1 MKQAVTMND
10 AGEKNF
16 YYKEAIKILRTN
28 IQFTG
33 KEIKTIL
40 FTSCYPNEGKT
51 DIVFQ
56 LAVEMGKAGRKT
68 IIVDADIR
76 KSGFIKRY
84 KTGRE
89 VPGLSEYLSGQ
100 AEKAEIICST
110 GYDNADIILAGPM
123 APNPS
128 ELLGQGIF
136 DTLIR
141 ELREEYD
148 YVLLDTPPV
157 GSVIDAVIAARLCDG
172 AVLVIESG
180 LVSHKTALKT
190 LKQLKKSGCS
200 ILGTVLNKVD
210 IKKDRYYFSYYKKYG
225 DYYKEND

>member
-1 MKQAVTMND
+1 MNQVLTMND

-16 YYKEAIKILRTN
+16 YYKEAVKTLRTN

-33 KEIKTIL
+33 KEIKAIL

-68 IIVDADIR
+68 VIVDADIR

-84 KTGRE
+84 KTSRE

-100 AEKAEIICST
+100 AEKKDIICST
-110 GYDNADIILAGPM
+110 GYDNADIILAGPI

-128 ELLGQGIF
+128 ELLEQGIF
-136 DTLIR
+136 GDLIR
-141 ELREEYD
+141 ELKEEYD

-157 GSVIDAVIAARLCDG
+157 GSVIDAVVAARSCDG

-180 LVSHKTALKT
+180 LVSHKAALKT
-190 LKQLKKSGCS
+190 LKQLQKSGCS
-200 ILGTVLNKVD
+200 ILGTVLNKTD
-210 IKKDRYYFSYYKKYG
+210 IKRDRYYFSYYKKYG
-225 DYYKEND
+225 EYYKND

>member
-1 MKQAVTMND
+1 MNQVLTMND

-16 YYKEAIKILRTN
+16 YYKEAVKTLRTN

-33 KEIKTIL
+33 KEIKAIL

-68 IIVDADIR
+68 VIVDADIR

-84 KTGRE
+84 KTSRE

-100 AEKAEIICST
+100 AEKKDIICST
-110 GYDNADIILAGPM
+110 GYDNADIILAGPI

-128 ELLGQGIF
+128 ELLEQGIF
-136 DTLIR
+136 GDLIR
-141 ELREEYD
+141 GLREEYD

-157 GSVIDAVIAARLCDG
+157 GSVIDAVIAARSCDG

-180 LVSHKTALKT
+180 LVSHKAALKT

-200 ILGTVLNKVD
+200 ILGTVLNKTD
-210 IKKDRYYFSYYKKYG
+210 IKRDRYYFSYYKKYG
-225 DYYKEND
+225 EYYKND

>member
-1 MKQAVTMND
+1 MNQVLTMND

-16 YYKEAIKILRTN
+16 YYKEAVKTLRTN

-33 KEIKTIL
+33 KEIKAIL

-68 IIVDADIR
+68 VIVDADIR

-84 KTGRE
+84 NTSRE

-100 AEKAEIICST
+100 AEKKDIICST
-110 GYDNADIILAGPM
+110 GYDNADIILAGPI

-128 ELLGQGIF
+128 ELLEQGIF
-136 DTLIR
+136 GDLIR
-141 ELREEYD
+141 GLREEYD
-148 YVLLDTPPV
+148 YVLLDTPPI
-157 GSVIDAVIAARLCDG
+157 GSVIDAVIAARSCDG

-180 LVSHKTALKT
+180 LVSHKAALKT

-200 ILGTVLNKVD
+200 ILGTVLNKTD
-210 IKKDRYYFSYYKKYG
+210 IKRDRYYFSYYKKYG
-225 DYYKEND
+225 EYYKND

>member
-1 MKQAVTMND
+1 MNQVLTMND

-16 YYKEAIKILRTN
+16 YYKEAVKALRTN

-33 KEIKTIL
+33 KEIKAIL

-68 IIVDADIR
+68 VIVDADIR

-84 KTGRE
+84 NTSRE

-100 AEKAEIICST
+100 AEKKDIICST
-110 GYDNADIILAGPM
+110 GYDNADIILAGPI

-128 ELLGQGIF
+128 ELLEQGIF
-136 DTLIR
+136 GDLIR
-141 ELREEYD
+141 GLREEYD

-157 GSVIDAVIAARLCDG
+157 GSVIDAVIAARSCDG

-180 LVSHKTALKT
+180 LVSHKAALKT
-190 LKQLKKSGCS
+190 LEQLKKSGCS
-200 ILGTVLNKVD
+200 ILGTVLNKTD
-210 IKKDRYYFSYYKKYG
+210 IKRDRYYFSYYKKYG
-225 DYYKEND
+225 EYYKND

>member
-1 MKQAVTMND
+1 MNQVLTMND

-16 YYKEAIKILRTN
+16 YYKEAVKTLRTN

-33 KEIKTIL
+33 KEIKAIL

-68 IIVDADIR
+68 VIVDADIR

-84 KTGRE
+84 KTSRE

-100 AEKAEIICST
+100 AEKKDIICST
-110 GYDNADIILAGPM
+110 GYDNADIILAGPI

-128 ELLGQGIF
+128 ELLEQGIF
-136 DTLIR
+136 GDLIR
-141 ELREEYD
+141 GLREEYD
-148 YVLLDTPPV
+148 YVLLDTPPI
-157 GSVIDAVIAARLCDG
+157 GSVIDAVIAARSCDG

-180 LVSHKTALKT
+180 LVSHKAALKT

-200 ILGTVLNKVD
+200 ILGTVLNKTD
-210 IKKDRYYFSYYKKYG
+210 IKRDRYYFSYYKKYG
-225 DYYKEND
+225 EYYKND

>member
-1 MKQAVTMND
+1 MNQVLTMND

-16 YYKEAIKILRTN
+16 YYKEAVKTLRTN

-33 KEIKTIL
+33 KEIKAIL

-68 IIVDADIR
+68 VIVDADIR

-84 KTGRE
+84 NTSRE

-100 AEKAEIICST
+100 AEKKDIICST
-110 GYDNADIILAGPM
+110 GYDNADIILAGPI

-128 ELLGQGIF
+128 ELLEQGIF
-136 DTLIR
+136 GDLIR
-141 ELREEYD
+141 GLREEYD

-157 GSVIDAVIAARLCDG
+157 GSVIDAVIAARSCDG

-180 LVSHKTALKT
+180 LVSHKAALKT

-200 ILGTVLNKVD
+200 ILGTVLNKTD
-210 IKKDRYYFSYYKKYG
+210 IKRDRYYFVYYTKYGEYYK
-225 DYYKEND
+225 ND

>member
-1 MKQAVTMND
+1 MNQVLTMND

-16 YYKEAIKILRTN
+16 YYKEAVKTLRTN

-33 KEIKTIL
+33 KEIKAIL

-68 IIVDADIR
+68 VIVDADIR

-84 KTGRE
+84 NTSRE

-100 AEKAEIICST
+100 AEKKDIICST
-110 GYDNADIILAGPM
+110 GYDNADIILAGPI

-128 ELLGQGIF
+128 ELLEQGIF
-136 DTLIR
+136 GDLIR
-141 ELREEYD
+141 GLREEYD

-157 GSVIDAVIAARLCDG
+157 GSVIDAVIAARPCDG

-180 LVSHKTALKT
+180 LVSHKAALKT

-200 ILGTVLNKVD
+200 ILGTVLNKTD
-210 IKKDRYYFSYYKKYG
+210 IKRDRYYFSYYKKYG
-225 DYYKEND
+225 EYYKND

>member
-1 MKQAVTMND
+1 MND

-16 YYKEAIKILRTN
+16 YYKEAVKTLRTN

-33 KEIKTIL
+33 KEIKAIL

-68 IIVDADIR
+68 VIVDADIR

-84 KTGRE
+84 NTSRE

-100 AEKAEIICST
+100 AEKKDIICST
-110 GYDNADIILAGPM
+110 GYDNADIILAGTI

-128 ELLGQGIF
+128 ELLEQGIF
-136 DTLIR
+136 GDLIR
-141 ELREEYD
+141 GLREEYD

-157 GSVIDAVIAARLCDG
+157 GSVIDAVIAARSCDG

-180 LVSHKTALKT
+180 LVSHKAALKT

-200 ILGTVLNKVD
+200 ILGTVLNKTD
-210 IKKDRYYFSYYKKYG
+210 IKRDRYYFSYYKKYG
-225 DYYKEND
+225 EYYKND

>member
-1 MKQAVTMND
+1 MNQVLTMND

-16 YYKEAIKILRTN
+16 YYKEAVKTLRTN

-33 KEIKTIL
+33 KEIKAIL

-68 IIVDADIR
+68 VIVDADIR

-84 KTGRE
+84 NTSRE

-100 AEKAEIICST
+100 AEKKDIICST
-110 GYDNADIILAGPM
+110 GYDNADIILAGPI

-128 ELLGQGIF
+128 ELLEQGIF
-136 DTLIR
+136 GDLIR
-141 ELREEYD
+141 GLREEYD

-157 GSVIDAVIAARLCDG
+157 GSVIDAVIAARSCDG

-180 LVSHKTALKT
+180 LVSRKAALKT

-200 ILGTVLNKVD
+200 ILGTVLNKTD
-210 IKKDRYYFSYYKKYG
+210 IKRDRYYFSYYKKYG
-225 DYYKEND
+225 EYYKND

>member
-1 MKQAVTMND
+1 MNQVLTMND

-16 YYKEAIKILRTN
+16 YYKEAVKTLRTN

-33 KEIKTIL
+33 KEIKALL

-68 IIVDADIR
+68 VIVDADIR

-84 KTGRE
+84 NTSRE

-100 AEKAEIICST
+100 AEKKDIICST
-110 GYDNADIILAGPM
+110 GYDNADIILAGPI

-128 ELLGQGIF
+128 ELLEQGIF
-136 DTLIR
+136 GDLIR
-141 ELREEYD
+141 GLREEYD

-157 GSVIDAVIAARLCDG
+157 GSVIDAVIAARSCDG

-180 LVSHKTALKT
+180 LVSHKAALKT

-200 ILGTVLNKVD
+200 ILGTVLNKTD
-210 IKKDRYYFSYYKKYG
+210 IKRDRYYFSYYKKYG
-225 DYYKEND
+225 EYYKND

>member
-1 MKQAVTMND
+1 MNQVLTMND

-16 YYKEAIKILRTN
+16 YYKEAVKTLRTN

-33 KEIKTIL
+33 KEIKAIL

-68 IIVDADIR
+68 VIVDADIR

-84 KTGRE
+84 NTSRE

-100 AEKAEIICST
+100 AEKKDIICST
-110 GYDNADIILAGPM
+110 GYDNADIILAGPI

-128 ELLGQGIF
+128 ELLEQGIF
-136 DTLIR
+136 GDLIR
-141 ELREEYD
+141 GLREEYD

-157 GSVIDAVIAARLCDG
+157 GSVIDAVIAARSCDG

-180 LVSHKTALKT
+180 LVSHKAALKT

-200 ILGTVLNKVD
+200 ILGTVLNKTD
-210 IKKDRYYFSYYKKYG
+210 IKRDRYYFSYYKKYG
-225 DYYKEND
+225 EYYKND

>member
-1 MKQAVTMND
+1 MNQVLTMND

-16 YYKEAIKILRTN
+16 YYKEAVKTLRTN

-33 KEIKTIL
+33 KEIKAIL

-68 IIVDADIR
+68 VIVDADIR

-84 KTGRE
+84 NTSRE

-100 AEKAEIICST
+100 AEKKDIICST
-110 GYDNADIILAGPM
+110 GYDNADIILAGSI

-128 ELLGQGIF
+128 ELLEQGIF
-136 DTLIR
+136 GDLIR
-141 ELREEYD
+141 GLREEYD

-157 GSVIDAVIAARLCDG
+157 GSVIDAVIAARSCDG

-180 LVSHKTALKT
+180 LVSHKAALKT

-200 ILGTVLNKVD
+200 ILGTVLNKTD
-210 IKKDRYYFSYYKKYG
+210 IKRDRYYFSYYKKYG
-225 DYYKEND
+225 EYYKND

>member
-1 MKQAVTMND
+1 MNQVLTMND

-16 YYKEAIKILRTN
+16 YYKEAVKTLRTN

-33 KEIKTIL
+33 KEIKAIL

-68 IIVDADIR
+68 VIVDADIR

-84 KTGRE
+84 KTSSE

-100 AEKAEIICST
+100 AEKKDIICST
-110 GYDNADIILAGPM
+110 GYDNADIILAGPI

-128 ELLGQGIF
+128 ELLEQGIF
-136 DTLIR
+136 GDLIR
-141 ELREEYD
+141 GLREEYD

-157 GSVIDAVIAARLCDG
+157 GSVIDAVIAARSCDG

-180 LVSHKTALKT
+180 LVSHKAALKT

-200 ILGTVLNKVD
+200 ILGTVLNKTD
-210 IKKDRYYFSYYKKYG
+210 IKRDRYYFSYYKKYG
-225 DYYKEND
+225 EYYKND

>member
-1 MKQAVTMND
+1 MND

-16 YYKEAIKILRTN
+16 YYKEAVKTLRTN

-33 KEIKTIL
+33 KEIKAIL

-68 IIVDADIR
+68 VIVDADIR

-84 KTGRE
+84 NTSRE

-100 AEKAEIICST
+100 AEKKDIICST
-110 GYDNADIILAGPM
+110 GYDNADIILAGPI

-128 ELLGQGIF
+128 ELLEQGIF
-136 DTLIR
+136 GDLIR
-141 ELREEYD
+141 GLREEYD
-148 YVLLDTPPV
+148 YVLLDTPPI
-157 GSVIDAVIAARLCDG
+157 GSVIDAVIAARSCDG

-180 LVSHKTALKT
+180 LVSHKAALKT

-200 ILGTVLNKVD
+200 ILGTVLNKTD
-210 IKKDRYYFSYYKKYG
+210 IKRDRYYFSYYKKYG
-225 DYYKEND
+225 EYYKND

>member
-1 MKQAVTMND
+1 MNQVLTMND

-16 YYKEAIKILRTN
+16 YYKEAVKTLRTN

-33 KEIKTIL
+33 KEIKAIL

-68 IIVDADIR
+68 VIVDADIR

-84 KTGRE
+84 NTSRE

-100 AEKAEIICST
+100 AEKKDIICST
-110 GYDNADIILAGPM
+110 GYDNADIILAGTI

-128 ELLGQGIF
+128 ELLEQGIF
-136 DTLIR
+136 GDLIR
-141 ELREEYD
+141 GLREEYD

-157 GSVIDAVIAARLCDG
+157 GSVIDAVIAARSCDG

-180 LVSHKTALKT
+180 LVSHKAALKT

-200 ILGTVLNKVD
+200 ILGTVLNKTD
-210 IKKDRYYFSYYKKYG
+210 IKRDRYYFSYYKKYG
-225 DYYKEND
+225 EYYKND

>member
-1 MKQAVTMND
+1 MNQVLTMND

-16 YYKEAIKILRTN
+16 YYKEAVKTLRTN
-28 IQFTG
+28 IQFPG
-33 KEIKTIL
+33 KEIKAIL

-68 IIVDADIR
+68 VIVDADIR

-84 KTGRE
+84 NTSRE

-100 AEKAEIICST
+100 AEKKDIICST
-110 GYDNADIILAGPM
+110 GYDNADIILAGPI

-128 ELLGQGIF
+128 ELLEQGIF
-136 DTLIR
+136 GDLIR
-141 ELREEYD
+141 GLREEYD

-157 GSVIDAVIAARLCDG
+157 GSVIDAVIAARSCDG

-180 LVSHKTALKT
+180 LVSHKAALKT

-200 ILGTVLNKVD
+200 ILGTVLNKTD
-210 IKKDRYYFSYYKKYG
+210 IKRDRYYFSYYKKYG
-225 DYYKEND
+225 EYYKND

>member
-1 MKQAVTMND
+1 MNQVLTMND

-16 YYKEAIKILRTN
+16 YYKEAVKTLRTN

-33 KEIKTIL
+33 KEIKAIL

-68 IIVDADIR
+68 VIVDADIR

-84 KTGRE
+84 KTSRE

-100 AEKAEIICST
+100 AEKKDIICST
-110 GYDNADIILAGPM
+110 GYDNADIILAGPI

-128 ELLGQGIF
+128 ELLEQGIF
-136 DTLIR
+136 GDLIR
-141 ELREEYD
+141 GLREEYD

-157 GSVIDAVIAARLCDG
+157 GSVIDAVIAARSCDG

-180 LVSHKTALKT
+180 LVSHKAALKT
-190 LKQLKKSGCS
+190 LEQLKKSGCS
-200 ILGTVLNKVD
+200 ILGTVLNKTD
-210 IKKDRYYFSYYKKYG
+210 IKRDRYYFSYYKKYG
-225 DYYKEND
+225 EYYKND

>member
-1 MKQAVTMND
+1 MNQVLTMND

-16 YYKEAIKILRTN
+16 YYKEAVKTLRTN

-33 KEIKTIL
+33 KEIKAIL

-68 IIVDADIR
+68 VIVDADIR

-84 KTGRE
+84 KISRE

-100 AEKAEIICST
+100 AEKKDIICST
-110 GYDNADIILAGPM
+110 GYDNADIILAGPI

-128 ELLGQGIF
+128 ELLEQGIF
-136 DTLIR
+136 GDLIR
-141 ELREEYD
+141 GLREEYD

-157 GSVIDAVIAARLCDG
+157 GSVIDAVIAARSCDG

-180 LVSHKTALKT
+180 LVSHKAALKT

-200 ILGTVLNKVD
+200 ILGTVLNKTD
-210 IKKDRYYFSYYKKYG
+210 IKRDRYYFSYYKKYG
-225 DYYKEND
+225 EYYKND

>member
-1 MKQAVTMND
+1 MND

-16 YYKEAIKILRTN
+16 YYKEAVKTLRTN

-33 KEIKTIL
+33 KEIKAIL

-68 IIVDADIR
+68 VIVDADIR

-84 KTGRE
+84 KTSRE

-100 AEKAEIICST
+100 AEKKDIICST
-110 GYDNADIILAGPM
+110 GYDNADIILAGPI

-128 ELLGQGIF
+128 ELLEQGIF
-136 DTLIR
+136 GDLIR
-141 ELREEYD
+141 GLREE
-148 YVLLDTPPV
+148 
-157 GSVIDAVIAARLCDG
+157 
-172 AVLVIESG
+172 
-180 LVSHKTALKT
+180 
-190 LKQLKKSGCS
+190 
-200 ILGTVLNKVD
+200 
-210 IKKDRYYFSYYKKYG
+210 
-225 DYYKEND
+225 

>member
-1 MKQAVTMND
+1 MNQVLTMND

-16 YYKEAIKILRTN
+16 YYKEAVKTLRTN

-33 KEIKTIL
+33 KEIKAIL

-68 IIVDADIR
+68 VIVDADIR

-84 KTGRE
+84 KTSRE

-100 AEKAEIICST
+100 AEKKDIICST
-110 GYDNADIILAGPM
+110 GYDNADIILAGPI

-128 ELLGQGIF
+128 ELLEQGIF
-136 DTLIR
+136 GDLIR
-141 ELREEYD
+141 GLREEYD

-157 GSVIDAVIAARLCDG
+157 GSVIDAVIAARSCDG

-180 LVSHKTALKT
+180 LVSHKAALKT
-190 LKQLKKSGCS
+190 LKQMKKSGCS
-200 ILGTVLNKVD
+200 ILGTVLNKTD
-210 IKKDRYYFSYYKKYG
+210 IKRDRYYFSYYKKYG
-225 DYYKEND
+225 EYYKND

>member
-1 MKQAVTMND
+1 MNQVLTMND

-16 YYKEAIKILRTN
+16 YYKEAVKTLRTN

-33 KEIKTIL
+33 KEIKAIL

-56 LAVEMGKAGRKT
+56 LAVEMGKAGKKT
-68 IIVDADIR
+68 VIVDSDIR

-84 KTGRE
+84 KTSGE

-100 AEKAEIICST
+100 AEKKDIICST
-110 GYDNADIILAGPM
+110 GYDNADIILAGPI

-128 ELLGQGIF
+128 ELLEQGIF
-136 DTLIR
+136 GDLIR
-141 ELREEYD
+141 GLREEYD

-157 GSVIDAVIAARLCDG
+157 GSVIDAVIAARSCDG

-180 LVSHKTALKT
+180 LVSHKAALKT

-200 ILGTVLNKVD
+200 ILGTVLNKTD
-210 IKKDRYYFSYYKKYG
+210 IKRDRYYFSYYKKYG
-225 DYYKEND
+225 EYYKND

>member
-1 MKQAVTMND
+1 MNQVLTMND

-16 YYKEAIKILRTN
+16 YYKEAVKTLRTN

-33 KEIKTIL
+33 KEIKAIL

-56 LAVEMGKAGRKT
+56 LAVEMGKAGKKT
-68 IIVDADIR
+68 VIIDSDIR

-84 KTGRE
+84 KTSGE

-100 AEKAEIICST
+100 AEKKDIICST
-110 GYDNADIILAGPM
+110 GYDNADIILAGPI

-128 ELLGQGIF
+128 ELLEQGIF
-136 DTLIR
+136 GDLIR
-141 ELREEYD
+141 GLREEYD

-157 GSVIDAVIAARLCDG
+157 GSVIDAVIAARSCDG

-180 LVSHKTALKT
+180 LVSHKAALKT

-200 ILGTVLNKVD
+200 ILGTVLNKTD
-210 IKKDRYYFSYYKKYG
+210 IKRDRYYFSYYKKYG
-225 DYYKEND
+225 DYYKND

>member
-1 MKQAVTMND
+1 MND

-16 YYKEAIKILRTN
+16 YYKEAVKTLRTN

-33 KEIKTIL
+33 KEIKAIL

-68 IIVDADIR
+68 VIVDADIR

-84 KTGRE
+84 NTSRE

-100 AEKAEIICST
+100 AEKKDIICST
-110 GYDNADIILAGPM
+110 GYDNADIILAGPI

-128 ELLGQGIF
+128 ELLEQGIF
-136 DTLIR
+136 GDLIR
-141 ELREEYD
+141 GLREEYD

-157 GSVIDAVIAARLCDG
+157 GSVIDAVIAARSCDG

-180 LVSHKTALKT
+180 LVSRKAALKT

-200 ILGTVLNKVD
+200 ILGTVLNKTD
-210 IKKDRYYFSYYKKYG
+210 IKRDRYYFSYYKKYG
-225 DYYKEND
+225 EYYKND

>member
-68 IIVDADIR
+68 VIVDADIR

-84 KTGRE
+84 NTSRE

-100 AEKAEIICST
+100 AEKKDIICST
-110 GYDNADIILAGPM
+110 GYDNADIILAGPI

-128 ELLGQGIF
+128 ELLEQGIF
-136 DTLIR
+136 GDLIR
-141 ELREEYD
+141 GLREEYD

-157 GSVIDAVIAARLCDG
+157 GSVIDAVIAARSCDG

-180 LVSHKTALKT
+180 LVSHKAALKT

-200 ILGTVLNKVD
+200 ILGTVLNKTD
-210 IKKDRYYFSYYKKYG
+210 IKRDRYYFSYYKKYG
-225 DYYKEND
+225 EYYKND

>member
-1 MKQAVTMND
+1 MND

-16 YYKEAIKILRTN
+16 YYKEAVKTLRTN

-33 KEIKTIL
+33 KEIKAIL

-68 IIVDADIR
+68 VIVDADIR

-84 KTGRE
+84 NTSRE

-100 AEKAEIICST
+100 AEKKDIICST
-110 GYDNADIILAGPM
+110 GYDNADIILAGPI

-128 ELLGQGIF
+128 ELLEQGIF
-136 DTLIR
+136 GDLIR
-141 ELREEYD
+141 GLREEYD
-148 YVLLDTPPV
+148 YVLMDTPPV
-157 GSVIDAVIAARLCDG
+157 GSVIDAVIAARSCDG

-180 LVSHKTALKT
+180 LVSHKAALKT

-200 ILGTVLNKVD
+200 ILGTVLNKTD
-210 IKKDRYYFSYYKKYG
+210 IKRDRYYFSYYKKYG
-225 DYYKEND
+225 EYYKND

>member
-1 MKQAVTMND
+1 MNQVLTMND

-16 YYKEAIKILRTN
+16 YYKEAV
-28 IQFTG
+28 
-33 KEIKTIL
+33 

-68 IIVDADIR
+68 VIVDADIR

-84 KTGRE
+84 NTSRE

-100 AEKAEIICST
+100 AEKKDIICST
-110 GYDNADIILAGPM
+110 GYDNADIILAGPI

-128 ELLGQGIF
+128 ELLEQGIF
-136 DTLIR
+136 GDLIR
-141 ELREEYD
+141 GLREEYD

-157 GSVIDAVIAARLCDG
+157 GSVIDAVIAARSCDG

-180 LVSHKTALKT
+180 LVSHKAALKT

-200 ILGTVLNKVD
+200 ILGTVLNKTD
-210 IKKDRYYFSYYKKYG
+210 IKRDRYYFSYYKKYG
-225 DYYKEND
+225 EYYKND

>member
-1 MKQAVTMND
+1 MNQVLTMND

-16 YYKEAIKILRTN
+16 YYKEAVKTLRTN

-33 KEIKTIL
+33 KEIKAIL

-68 IIVDADIR
+68 VIVDADIR

-84 KTGRE
+84 NTSRE

-100 AEKAEIICST
+100 AEKKDIICST
-110 GYDNADIILAGPM
+110 GYDNADIILAGPI

-128 ELLGQGIF
+128 ELLEQGIF
-136 DTLIR
+136 GDLIR
-141 ELREEYD
+141 GLREEYD

-157 GSVIDAVIAARLCDG
+157 GSVIDAVIAARSCDG

-180 LVSHKTALKT
+180 LVSHKAALKT
-190 LKQLKKSGCS
+190 LEQLKKSGCS
-200 ILGTVLNKVD
+200 ILGTVLNKTD
-210 IKKDRYYFSYYKKYG
+210 IKRDRYYFSYYKKYG
-225 DYYKEND
+225 EYYKND

>member
-16 YYKEAIKILRTN
+16 YYKEAVKTLRTN

-33 KEIKTIL
+33 KEIKAIL

-68 IIVDADIR
+68 VIVDAAIR

-84 KTGRE
+84 NTSRE

-100 AEKAEIICST
+100 AEKKDIICST
-110 GYDNADIILAGPM
+110 GYDNADIILAGPI

-128 ELLGQGIF
+128 ELLEQGIF
-136 DTLIR
+136 GDLIR
-141 ELREEYD
+141 GLREEYD

-157 GSVIDAVIAARLCDG
+157 GSVIDAVIAARSCDG

-180 LVSHKTALKT
+180 LVSHKAALKT

-200 ILGTVLNKVD
+200 ILGTVLNKTD
-210 IKKDRYYFSYYKKYG
+210 IKRDRYYFSYYKKYG
-225 DYYKEND
+225 EYYKND

>member
-1 MKQAVTMND
+1 MNQVLTMND

-16 YYKEAIKILRTN
+16 YYKEAVKTLRTN

-33 KEIKTIL
+33 KEIKAIL

-68 IIVDADIR
+68 VIVDADIR

-84 KTGRE
+84 NTSRE

-100 AEKAEIICST
+100 AEKKDIICST
-110 GYDNADIILAGPM
+110 GYDNADIILAGPI

-128 ELLGQGIF
+128 ELLEQGIF
-136 DTLIR
+136 GDLIR
-141 ELREEYD
+141 GLREEYD

-157 GSVIDAVIAARLCDG
+157 GSVIDAVIAARSCDG

-180 LVSHKTALKT
+180 LVSHKAALKT

-200 ILGTVLNKVD
+200 ILGAVLNKTD
-210 IKKDRYYFSYYKKYG
+210 IKRDRYYFSYYKKYG
-225 DYYKEND
+225 EYYKND

>member
-1 MKQAVTMND
+1 MNQVLTMND

-16 YYKEAIKILRTN
+16 YYKEAVKTLRTN

-33 KEIKTIL
+33 KEIKAIL

-68 IIVDADIR
+68 VIVDADIR

-84 KTGRE
+84 NTSRE

-100 AEKAEIICST
+100 AEKKDIICST
-110 GYDNADIILAGPM
+110 GYDNADIILAGPI

-128 ELLGQGIF
+128 ELLEQGIF
-136 DTLIR
+136 GDLIR
-141 ELREEYD
+141 GLREEYD

-157 GSVIDAVIAARLCDG
+157 GSVIDAVIAARSCDG
-172 AVLVIESG
+172 AVLVMESG
-180 LVSHKTALKT
+180 LVSHKAALKT

-200 ILGTVLNKVD
+200 ILGTVLNKTD
-210 IKKDRYYFSYYKKYG
+210 IKRDRYYFSYYKKYG
-225 DYYKEND
+225 EYYKND

>member
-1 MKQAVTMND
+1 MNQVLTMND

-16 YYKEAIKILRTN
+16 YYKEAVKTLRTN

-33 KEIKTIL
+33 KEIKAIL

-68 IIVDADIR
+68 VIVDADIR

-84 KTGRE
+84 NTSRE

-100 AEKAEIICST
+100 AEKKDIICST
-110 GYDNADIILAGPM
+110 GYDNADIILAGPI

-128 ELLGQGIF
+128 ELLEQGIF
-136 DTLIR
+136 GDLIR
-141 ELREEYD
+141 GLREEYD
-148 YVLLDTPPV
+148 YVLLDTPPI
-157 GSVIDAVIAARLCDG
+157 GSVIDAVIAARSCDG

-180 LVSHKTALKT
+180 LVSHKAALKT

-200 ILGTVLNKVD
+200 ILGTVLNKTD
-210 IKKDRYYFSYYKKYG
+210 IKRDRYYFSYYKKYG
-225 DYYKEND
+225 DYYKND

>member
-1 MKQAVTMND
+1 MNQVLTMND

-16 YYKEAIKILRTN
+16 YYKEAVKTLRTN

-33 KEIKTIL
+33 KEIKAIL

-68 IIVDADIR
+68 VIVDADIR

-84 KTGRE
+84 NTSRE

-100 AEKAEIICST
+100 AEKKDIICAT
-110 GYDNADIILAGPM
+110 GYDNADIILAGPI

-128 ELLGQGIF
+128 ELLEQGIF
-136 DTLIR
+136 GDLIR
-141 ELREEYD
+141 GLREEYD

-157 GSVIDAVIAARLCDG
+157 GSVIDAVIAARSCDG

-180 LVSHKTALKT
+180 LVSHKAALKT

-200 ILGTVLNKVD
+200 ILGTVLNKTD
-210 IKKDRYYFSYYKKYG
+210 IKRDRYYFSYYKKYG
-225 DYYKEND
+225 EYYKND

>member
-1 MKQAVTMND
+1 MNQVLTMND

-16 YYKEAIKILRTN
+16 YYKEAVKTLRTN

-33 KEIKTIL
+33 KEIKAIL

-56 LAVEMGKAGRKT
+56 LAVEMGKAGKKT
-68 IIVDADIR
+68 VIIDSDIR

-84 KTGRE
+84 KTSGE

-100 AEKAEIICST
+100 AEKKDIICST
-110 GYDNADIILAGPM
+110 GYDNADIILAGPI

-128 ELLGQGIF
+128 ELLEQGIF
-136 DTLIR
+136 GDLIR
-141 ELREEYD
+141 GLREEYD

-157 GSVIDAVIAARLCDG
+157 GSVIDAVIAARSCDG
-172 AVLVIESG
+172 AVLVMESG
-180 LVSHKTALKT
+180 LVSHKAALKT

-200 ILGTVLNKVD
+200 ILGTVLNKTD
-210 IKKDRYYFSYYKKYG
+210 IKRDRYYFSYYKKYG
-225 DYYKEND
+225 EYYKND

>member
-1 MKQAVTMND
+1 MNQVLTMND

-16 YYKEAIKILRTN
+16 YYKEAVKTLRTN

-33 KEIKTIL
+33 KEIKAIL

-68 IIVDADIR
+68 VIVDADIR

-84 KTGRE
+84 NTSRE

-100 AEKAEIICST
+100 AEKKDIICST
-110 GYDNADIILAGPM
+110 GYDNADIILAGPI

-128 ELLGQGIF
+128 ELLEQGIF
-136 DTLIR
+136 GNLIR
-141 ELREEYD
+141 GLREEYD

-157 GSVIDAVIAARLCDG
+157 GSVIDAVIAARSCDG

-180 LVSHKTALKT
+180 LVSHKAALKT

-200 ILGTVLNKVD
+200 ILGTVLNKTD
-210 IKKDRYYFSYYKKYG
+210 IKRDRYYFSYYKKYG
-225 DYYKEND
+225 EYYKND

>member
-1 MKQAVTMND
+1 MNQILTMND

-16 YYKEAIKILRTN
+16 YYKEAVKTLRTN

-33 KEIKTIL
+33 KEIKAIL

-68 IIVDADIR
+68 VIVDADIR

-84 KTGRE
+84 KTSSE

-100 AEKAEIICST
+100 AEKKDIICST
-110 GYDNADIILAGPM
+110 GYDNADIILAGPI

-128 ELLGQGIF
+128 ELLEQGIF
-136 DTLIR
+136 GDLIR
-141 ELREEYD
+141 GLREEYD

-157 GSVIDAVIAARLCDG
+157 GSVIDAVIAARSCDG

-180 LVSHKTALKT
+180 LVSHKAALKT

-200 ILGTVLNKVD
+200 ILGTVLNKTD
-210 IKKDRYYFSYYKKYG
+210 IKRDRYYFSYYKKYG
-225 DYYKEND
+225 EYYKND

>member
-1 MKQAVTMND
+1 MNQVLTMND

-16 YYKEAIKILRTN
+16 YYKEAVKTLRTN

-33 KEIKTIL
+33 KEIKAIL

-68 IIVDADIR
+68 VIVDADIR

-84 KTGRE
+84 NTSRE

-100 AEKAEIICST
+100 AEKKDIICST
-110 GYDNADIILAGPM
+110 GYDNADIILAGPI

-128 ELLGQGIF
+128 ELLEQGIF
-136 DTLIR
+136 GDLIR
-141 ELREEYD
+141 RLREEYD

-157 GSVIDAVIAARLCDG
+157 GSVIDAVIAARSCDG

-180 LVSHKTALKT
+180 LVSHKAALKT

-200 ILGTVLNKVD
+200 ILGTVLNKTD
-210 IKKDRYYFSYYKKYG
+210 IKRDRYYFSYYKKYG
-225 DYYKEND
+225 EYYKND